1 MQPTRPVP
9 SSSAIIDGKLYLGN
23 LQSNL
28 DGEHR
33 ASLGITHIVSVC
45 PEGGPST
52 GPTHL
57 VLDVKDNEYEDILG
71 HLERG
76 ACTLHDWRVEE
87 RDGCCCVSDKNTR
100 YGRDGSTGL
109 YQISSVHS
117 FINGSDGLLTERAG
131 RKEIHPNYGFLKQ
144 LQIYVQCGYAFKP
157 KDPTYRSW
165 KRRYTHGVRQYL
177 EYAEDV
183 AIIVPDRLSIATDF
197 PADGLQGRW
206 MLQEFEITHLVVIG
220 SEEVP
225 SCATNLRLP
234 VHRVDTS
241 EPDIDIWTKKAVPSA
256 ARVIEQAI
264 KGDGSV
270 LVYSKHETKSLLV
283 ICAYLM
289 AASRLSSREAMSV
302 MEERLV
308 LFDPCP
314 TFFRQSEILD
324 TLPLGEISSG
334 DATQDSIKSDQGSSQ
349 KSRRQSF
356 PTTRSS
362 SLRTYAGDT
371 SLPGG
376 KVDPEDNSIEDTAR
390 REAFEEIGLPRD
402 KLKVPL
408 LCVLEPFL
416 AAELIVIPVVVLILD
431 KSLTPLLNQ
440 AEVDSLFSHPLASF
454 LSTTPPFPS
463 EPDTLEFEYHTFHD
477 YDYAHSPGARKDKFR
492 VHSFLTGREAGG
504 VKPVF
509 GLTAAMLIRTATIG
523 YGREP
528 SFEVHA
534 PGSPS
539 TEERIAWAL
548 LTRKVFVDACEKEG
562 VDLTVARRIAG
573 VDDQGSRVRLKE
585 KRRKQVRSKL

>member
-1 MQPTRPVP
+1 MQPTRPAP

-71 HLERG
+71 HLEKAVAFIEEALAVDGNRVLVHCMIGVSRSPTVVAAYLTKTRG
-76 ACTLHDWRVEE
+76 MGVMEALDYIKSR
-87 RDGCCCVSDKNTR
+87 
-100 YGRDGSTGL
+100 
-109 YQISSVHS
+109 
-117 FINGSDGLLTERAG
+117 

-206 MLQEFEITHLVVIG
+206 MLREFEITHLVVIG

-225 SCATNLRLP
+225 SCATNLSLQ

-241 EPDIDIWTKKAVPSA
+241 EPNIDIWTKKAVPSA

-349 KSRRQSF
+349 KSRRHSF
-356 PTTRSS
+356 PTTSV
-362 SLRTYAGDT
+362 
-371 SLPGG
+371 
-376 KVDPEDNSIEDTAR
+376 KH
-390 REAFEEIGLPRD
+390 
-402 KLKVPL
+402 
-408 LCVLEPFL
+408 CVLPN
-416 AAELIVIPVVVLILD
+416 
-431 KSLTPLLNQ
+431 T
-440 AEVDSLFSHPLASF
+440 
-454 LSTTPPFPS
+454 LSTIH
-463 EPDTLEFEYHTFHD
+463 EKAKERLQAAATFQ
-477 YDYAHSPGARKDKFR
+477 SP
-492 VHSFLTGREAGG
+492 L
-504 VKPVF
+504 
-509 GLTAAMLIRTATIG
+509 
-523 YGREP
+523 
-528 SFEVHA
+528 
-534 PGSPS
+534 
-539 TEERIAWAL
+539 
-548 LTRKVFVDACEKEG
+548 
-562 VDLTVARRIAG
+562 
-573 VDDQGSRVRLKE
+573 RLF
-585 KRRKQVRSKL
+585 

>member
-1 MQPTRPVP
+1 MRGTMSTKKSQPYP
-9 SSSAIIDGKLYLGN
+9 GKLLDFHRPKRR
-23 LQSNL
+23 LQTS
-28 DGEHR
+28 
-33 ASLGITHIVSVC
+33 
-45 PEGGPST
+45 
-52 GPTHL
+52 
-57 VLDVKDNEYEDILG
+57 
-71 HLERG
+71 
-76 ACTLHDWRVEE
+76 
-87 RDGCCCVSDKNTR
+87 
-100 YGRDGSTGL
+100 
-109 YQISSVHS
+109 QIPV
-117 FINGSDGLLTERAG
+117 LTEDSKRCLRNLANYETPKQRLTFPRSRLAAVLVALFVG
-131 RKEIHPNYGFLKQ
+131 RKGDL
-144 LQIYVQCGYAFKP
+144 YV
-157 KDPTYRSW
+157 
-165 KRRYTHGVRQYL
+165 L
-177 EYAEDV
+177 
-183 AIIVPDRLSIATDF
+183 LS
-197 PADGLQGRW
+197 R
-206 MLQEFEITHLVVIG
+206 
-220 SEEVP
+220 
-225 SCATNLRLP
+225 
-234 VHRVDTS
+234 
-241 EPDIDIWTKKAVPSA
+241 
-256 ARVIEQAI
+256 
-264 KGDGSV
+264 
-270 LVYSKHETKSLLV
+270 
-283 ICAYLM
+283 
-289 AASRLSSREAMSV
+289 
-302 MEERLV
+302 
-308 LFDPCP
+308 
-314 TFFRQSEILD
+314 
-324 TLPLGEISSG
+324 
-334 DATQDSIKSDQGSSQ
+334 
-349 KSRRQSF
+349 
-356 PTTRSS
+356 RSS

-492 VHSFLTGREAGG
+492 AHSFLTGREAGG

-573 VDDQGSRVRLKE
+573 MDDQGSRMRLRE
-585 KRRKQVRSKL
+585 RSRKQVRSKL